1 MKWHW
6 NQKINKNIFIMF
18 FSGDGLYRGKE
29 WGLFLIYNNVKIE
42 MFEEV
47 EKALIFQKI
56 RFYLVVRYSY

>member
-1 MKWHW
+1 
-6 NQKINKNIFIMF
+6 MF
-18 FSGDGLYRGKE
+18 FSGDGLFRGKE
-29 WGLFLIYNNVKIE
+29 WELFLIYNNVKIE

>member
-1 MKWHW
+1 M
-6 NQKINKNIFIMF
+6 NENIFIVF